1 MFSMAKKIS
10 DEAVKKRTGKNWKE
24 WFSVLNKAGA
34 KKMEHKEIALLLS
47 EKYHVSDWWSQ
58 MVTVQY
64 EQDIKGRKKHETST
78 GFQISKS
85 KTFLFSVSK
94 IFSAVQSASQRKLW
108 LMNNDFKITSL
119 TKNKSIRA
127 KWVDG
132 FTNIE
137 IQLYAKEK
145 FKTQLVVQHN
155 KLTSEKEADKMKI
168 YWEKK
173 LYNLN
178 NYLNEK

>member
-64 EQDIKGRKKHETST
+64 EQDIKGRKKHETSALC
-78 GFQISKS
+78 GRPN
-85 KTFLFSVSK
+85 V
-94 IFSAVQSASQRKLW
+94 
-108 LMNNDFKITSL
+108 
-119 TKNKSIRA
+119 
-127 KWVDG
+127 
-132 FTNIE
+132 
-137 IQLYAKEK
+137 
-145 FKTQLVVQHN
+145 
-155 KLTSEKEADKMKI
+155 
-168 YWEKK
+168 
-173 LYNLN
+173 
-178 NYLNEK
+178 